1 MITLPSWRHV
11 VREPPHGGPAHG
23 RDYHTHL
30 LPGVDLWGTDLHDPG
45 QLERHILPG
54 LARLDGIGRT
64 AAALDASLAEADE

>member
-30 LPGVDLWGTDLHDPG
+30 LPGVDLWGTDLHDLG
-45 QLERHILPG
+45 QLERHILPASPG
-54 LARLDGIGRT
+54 WMVSAARRPHST
-64 AAALDASLAEADE
+64 HH